1 MSKGYSHVLNLNRVG
16 FLCLVQRCGLTAAK
30 AQTLSSTR
38 HKKYKKKKEK
48 GRGY

>member
-1 MSKGYSHVLNLNRVG
+1 MSKCHSHALNLNRVG

-38 HKKYKKKKEK
+38 HKKSQKKKEK
-48 GRGY
+48 GWGY